1 MNELSPLE
9 MVNEI
14 KKILD
19 AYGIYIRMDQ
29 PIDLW
34 VEKVLQCMQYMLY
47 DLNEQA
53 DLIEFLTKEDEN
65 DL

>member
-34 VEKVLQCMQYMLY
+34 AGKVLECMWCMMG
-47 DLNEQA
+47 DLKEQ
-53 DLIEFLTKEDEN
+53 DELLTTLFEEVEN
-65 DL
+65 D

>member
-1 MNELSPLE
+1 VNELSPLE

-29 PIDLW
+29 PIDVW
-34 VEKVLQCMQYMLY
+34 VEKVLECMWCMMG
-47 DLNEQA
+47 DLKEQ
-53 DLIEFLTKEDEN
+53 DELLTTLFEEVEN
-65 DL
+65 D

>member
-29 PIDLW
+29 PIDVW
-34 VEKVLQCMQYMLY
+34 VEKVLECMWCMMG
-47 DLNEQA
+47 DLKEQ
-53 DLIEFLTKEDEN
+53 DELLTTLFEEVEN
-65 DL
+65 D